1 MYRCAFGTVR
11 ALVAIRNAGLNI
23 ATVYPRREK
32 TVVVK
37 LANALERRGRFLAI
51 IERLRNAVGE
61 IRLPTRMTFA
71 SAVAVATGCT
81 NMTSIDIYG
90 YLWIHTGTSYISDVF
105 RDWSHRSVFI
115 HGSPTGRLT
124 S

>member
-37 LANALERRGRFLAI
+37 LANAMERRGRFLAI

-71 SAVAVATGCT
+71 SAVATGCT

-90 YLWIHTGTSYISDVF
+90 YGYIQV
-105 RDWSHRSVFI
+105 HI
-115 HGSPTGRLT
+115 
-124 S
+124 

>member
-23 ATVYPRREK
+23 ATVYARREK

-37 LANALERRGRFLAI
+37 LANAMERRGRFLAI
-51 IERLRNAVGE
+51 IERLRNAAGE

-90 YLWIHTGTSYISDVF
+90 YGYICTGTYLMYFV
-105 RDWSHRSVFI
+105 
-115 HGSPTGRLT
+115 TGATAL
-124 S
+124 SSSMDLLLVD

>member
-23 ATVYPRREK
+23 ATVYARREK

-37 LANALERRGRFLAI
+37 LANAMERRGRFLAI

-81 NMTSIDIYG
+81 NMTSIDIYL
-90 YLWIHTGTSYISDVF
+90 LWIHYISDVF

>member
-37 LANALERRGRFLAI
+37 LANAMERRGRFLAI

-90 YLWIHTGTSYISDVF
+90 YGYIRYRYISDVF

>member
-23 ATVYPRREK
+23 ATVYARREK

-37 LANALERRGRFLAI
+37 LANAMERRGRFLAI

-81 NMTSIDIYG
+81 NMTSIDIYL
-90 YLWIHTGTSYISDVF
+90 LWIHTYLMYFV
-105 RDWSHRSVFI
+105 
-115 HGSPTGRLT
+115 TGATAL
-124 S
+124 SSSMDLPLVD

>member
-37 LANALERRGRFLAI
+37 LANAMERRGRFLAI

-90 YLWIHTGTSYISDVF
+90 YGYIQVN
-105 RDWSHRSVFI
+105 I
-115 HGSPTGRLT
+115 
-124 S
+124 

>member
-23 ATVYPRREK
+23 ATVYARREK

-37 LANALERRGRFLAI
+37 LANVMERRGRFLAI

-81 NMTSIDIYG
+81 NMTSIDIYL
-90 YLWIHTGTSYISDVF
+90 LWIHHLHI
-105 RDWSHRSVFI
+105 
-115 HGSPTGRLT
+115 
-124 S
+124 